1 MAFIYEIYNDFD
13 NNIYIGQTSNTIQ
26 YRFWEHCYKTQ
37 EYSYIDKAIRKHG
50 KEHYFV
56 KMIEEC
62 CAEEILEREQFWI
75 EYFHCCV
82 LDPLYVYGY
91 NLTFGGEGVLKYSKT
106 DFLQYWE
113 QGYSIADIAKLLNCD
128 RGTVT
133 KRLNISK
140 DEKEKRRRE
149 SISKKLSRK
158 IYQFDLNGNFIKEF
172 PSGSEAARQLGIN
185 DNSNI
190 IAACKGRRR
199 TAYGFIWLEEKNEI
213 VAKEKALIIIKQKK

>member
-1 MAFIYEIYNDFD
+1 M
-13 NNIYIGQTSNTIQ
+13 
-26 YRFWEHCYKTQ
+26 
-37 EYSYIDKAIRKHG
+37 
-50 KEHYFV
+50 
-56 KMIEEC
+56 
-62 CAEEILEREQFWI
+62 
-75 EYFHCCV
+75 
-82 LDPLYVYGY
+82 
-91 NLTFGGEGVLKYSKT
+91 KYSKT

-199 TAYGFIWLEEKNEI
+199 TAYGFI
-213 VAKEKALIIIKQKK
+213 